1 MEVDE
6 GSCLN
11 YYQKAGMKAIKFEES
26 IIIDSP
32 PERVFDFT
40 QDYGVRLRWDTFL
53 KRADLLEGATEAGKG
68 VKAYCVAHNGLGMV
82 TEYITFNRPEVTAM
96 KMTKGPFL
104 FKSFLGSWRFRLQ
117 APGKTEVIFL
127 YSFTLR
133 FPFLLL
139 SKFITRNLQKNV
151 RRRLMDLKRS
161 IE

>member
-1 MEVDE
+1 
-6 GSCLN
+6 
-11 YYQKAGMKAIKFEES
+11 MKPIKFEES
-26 IIIDSP
+26 IIIHAL

-40 QDYGVRLRWDTFL
+40 QDYSVRLRWDTFL
-53 KRADLLEGATEAGKG
+53 KRADLLEGATTAGKG
-68 VKAYCVAHNGLGMV
+68 VKAYCVAYNGLGMV

-117 APGKTEVIFL
+117 APDRTEVIFL

-139 SKFITRNLQKNV
+139 SKFITRNLQMNV
-151 RRRLMDLKRS
+151 RQRLEDLKKS